1 MNYGVITRAKVAGD
15 YRDQAIEAMKQW
27 REISLVN
34 GSQGVRLGV
43 IQSGANV
50 GALIAFQFFENMAD
64 IESAYDA
71 LIEAPITKQTIE
83 SGKFDIF
90 GRAIVKN
97 LMKFGTT
104 SEDAKYIVLTVGT
117 ANDPVVDA
125 VTNFAGVLNANG
137 CISGRYGQFVVGDN
151 ANGKKFLFGAS
162 YPSLSA
168 MQSAYD
174 AVAADGLAADL
185 YKLVSVEKRQ
195 IVRLIK

>member
-1 MNYGVITRAKVAGD
+1 MNYGVVTRAKVAGN
-15 YRDQAIEAMKQW
+15 YRDRAIEAMRQW
-27 REISLVN
+27 KDISLAN
-34 GSQGVRLGV
+34 GSQGVRLGQ
-43 IQSGANV
+43 IQSGSNV
-50 GALIAFQFFENMAD
+50 GSLIAFQFFENMGD

-71 LIEAPITKQTIE
+71 MFEAPITKQTIE
-83 SGKFDIF
+83 SDKFDIF

-117 ANDPVVDA
+117 ANEPVIDA
-125 VTNFAGVLNANG
+125 VTKLADVLNANG

-174 AVAADGLAADL
+174 AVAVDGLAADL